1 MCRFRGEE
9 SEEWGPVP
17 GVKMVVVD
25 RDGDV
30 VKEVQG
36 LGSSEDRKQ
45 WTEILKSFVVE
56 APVTLTVKSKRS
68 QEASAVSENS
78 LKSNKQ
84 KDVVG
89 DKMILDLLD
98 LVCRFINQ
106 IWRGPS
112 NTRS

>member
-1 MCRFRGEE
+1 M
-9 SEEWGPVP
+9 P